1 MSAVNGA
8 SNQFPSRPEDGLPL
22 HATIPMAAVFLSIFS
37 RCLTGSW
44 FSPAATMVFGS
55 LVRTLLR
62 AALRIL
68 HCRELLEH
76 AKHDINLPPRALS
89 ILCFACSSSC
99 CPLGFVF
106 AVCSLLNSSW

>member
-44 FSPAATMVFGS
+44 FSQAAPLWFLAPWFVLFF
-55 LVRTLLR
+55 VLR
-62 AALRIL
+62 PSEFCTVA
-68 HCRELLEH
+68 
-76 AKHDINLPPRALS
+76 N
-89 ILCFACSSSC
+89 F
-99 CPLGFVF
+99 
-106 AVCSLLNSSW
+106 

>member
-44 FSPAATMVFGS
+44 FSQAAPLWFLAPWFVLFFVLPSEFCTVANFWSMPSTTSIF
-55 LVRTLLR
+55 LR
-62 AALRIL
+62 VPCPSCVLPVAL
-68 HCRELLEH
+68 
-76 AKHDINLPPRALS
+76 
-89 ILCFACSSSC
+89 
-99 CPLGFVF
+99 
-106 AVCSLLNSSW
+106 AVAR